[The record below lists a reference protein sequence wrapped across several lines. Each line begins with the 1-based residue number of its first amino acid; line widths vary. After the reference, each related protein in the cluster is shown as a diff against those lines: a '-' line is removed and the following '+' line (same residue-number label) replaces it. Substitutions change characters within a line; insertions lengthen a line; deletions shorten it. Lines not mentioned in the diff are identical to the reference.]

1 MSFFDHLDE
10 LRQRLL
16 IAIAAVGAGAS
27 VGLYFADKIY
37 DILSWP
43 MLDAL
48 RRNGLEDRLVF
59 TSPTAPIMLYI
70 HLGLLAGV
78 FLAAP
83 VVMYE
88 LWMFIAPGL
97 YRHERRLAL
106 PFVVFSVALFALGG
120 LFAYKIALPYS
131 LIFLVGIGKGFRA
144 LISINEYYDLAMV
157 LILWMGVIF
166 QLPILIFVLS
176 VFGLVTPGFLLRT
189 FRYAVLIIFIVA
201 ALITPTTDITTMVIF
216 ALPMVALYL
225 LGILISY
232 IVVRRKKR
240 MPAEATE

>member
-1 MSFFDHLDE
+1 MSFFDHLEE

-16 IAIAAVGAGAS
+16 ISIAAIGAGAC
-27 VGLYFADKIY
+27 VGLYYADKIY

-43 MLDAL
+43 MMDAL
-48 RRNGLEDRLVF
+48 RKNGLEDRLVF

-70 HLGLLAGV
+70 ELGLLAGV

-106 PFVVFSVALFALGG
+106 PFIVLSAVLFALGG
-120 LFAYKIALPYS
+120 IFAYKIALPYS
-131 LIFLVGIGKGFRA
+131 LIFLVSVGKSFRA
-144 LISINEYYDLAMV
+144 LISINEYYDLATV

-166 QLPILIFVLS
+166 ELPILIFFLS
-176 VFGLVTPGFLLRT
+176 LFGIVTPGFLLRT
-189 FRYAVLIIFIVA
+189 FRYAVLVIFIVA
-201 ALITPTTDITTMVIF
+201 AVITPTTDITTMVIF
-216 ALPMVALYL
+216 ALPMIALYL
-225 LGILISY
+225 LGIVISY
-232 IVVRRKKR
+232 VVVRRKKR
-240 MPAEATE
+240 VAAEATE